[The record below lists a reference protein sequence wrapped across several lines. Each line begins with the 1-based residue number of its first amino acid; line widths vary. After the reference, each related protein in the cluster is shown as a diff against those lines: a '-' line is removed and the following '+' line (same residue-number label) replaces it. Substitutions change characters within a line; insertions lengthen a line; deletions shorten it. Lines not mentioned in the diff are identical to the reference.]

1 MTTYTTIPNSDI
13 DADSPVTTTLMQAYR
28 DNVAAT
34 AEGSTDSPVLS
45 TGWHPYDMVTVGDGN
60 DGAIYEFSVDG
71 TVATITTPDFE
82 DGYEYMLRF
91 VNIGGSNPG
100 APMNCNL
107 YRETDAAYTNL
118 TITSGIDATS
128 GYDGLLRIYFP
139 RVRGVYHKEDWA
151 FPLHDRRTP
160 PSSIAL
166 TGPFEVID
174 ATVQP
179 ILRAQL
185 DLSAGS
191 FDQGNVYML
200 RRREFISG

>member
-28 DNVAAT
+28 DNTAAT
-34 AEGSTDSPVLS
+34 AEGSTDAPVLS

-100 APMNCNL
+100 APMNYNL

-118 TITSGIDATS
+118 TITSGIDATK

-139 RVRGVYHKEDWA
+139 RVLGVYHKEDWV
-151 FPLHDRRTP
+151 FPLHDRAGPT
-160 PSSIAL
+160 SIAA

>member
-34 AEGSTDSPVLS
+34 AEGSTDAPVLS
-45 TGWHPYDMVTVGDGN
+45 TGWHPYDMVTVGDGS
-60 DGAIYEFSVDG
+60 DGGIYDFSVEG
-71 TVATITTPDFE
+71 TVTDITTPDFE

-91 VNIGGSNPG
+91 EDLGCST
-100 APMNCNL
+100 AAATMKCNL
-107 YRETDAAYTNL
+107 YRETDAAYTAL
-118 TITSGIDATS
+118 TITSALDATR
-128 GYDGLLRIYFP
+128 GYDGLFQIYFP
-139 RVRGVYHKEDWA
+139 RIDGIYHKGDWV
-151 FPLHDRRTP
+151 FPLVARV
-160 PSSIAL
+160 SLANVAV

-185 DLSAGS
+185 NLSAGS
-191 FDQGNVYML
+191 FDQGSVYML

>member
-34 AEGSTDSPVLS
+34 AEGSTDAPVLS

-71 TVATITTPDFE
+71 AVATITTPDFE

-91 VNIGGSNPG
+91 VNLGVS
-100 APMNCNL
+100 APLPTMNCNL

-118 TITSGIDATS
+118 TVSTGMAAAL
-128 GYDGLLRIYFP
+128 GFDGLLQIYFP
-139 RVRGVYHKEDWA
+139 RVPGVYHKADWV
-151 FPLHDRRTP
+151 FPLHDRTTP
-160 PSSIAL
+160 TSAAA
-166 TGPFEVID
+166 TGPFEVLD

-185 DLSAGS
+185 DLSAGN

>member
-34 AEGSTDSPVLS
+34 AEGSTDAPVLS
-45 TGWHPYDMVTVGDGN
+45 TGWHPYNMVTVGDGN
-60 DGAIYEFSVDG
+60 DFSVDG
-71 TVATITTPDFE
+71 AVATITTPDFD

-91 VNIGGSNPG
+91 VNVGVSATLPT
-100 APMNCNL
+100 MNCNL

-118 TITSGIDATS
+118 TVSSGLNAAL
-128 GYDGLLRIYFP
+128 GYDGLLQIYFP
-139 RVRGVYHKEDWA
+139 RVIGVYHKADWV
-151 FPLHDRRTP
+151 FPLHDRSVPT
-160 PSSIAL
+160 SAAA
-166 TGPFEVID
+166 TGPFEVLD

-185 DLSAGS
+185 DLSAGN